1 MKASSVRDKRW
12 RQRSLQQSGPV
23 YYYIEYFVYTGSLL
37 VTISLIFFVLSTIIV
52 IIFYSSRQAEYLYSV
67 CRQEKIMKAVYVV
80 SIVIGSIGGAQMI
93 WHFLD
98 LMWVMILI
106 PNMIAVLLLSGEV
119 KRLTTE
125 FFASEKYYKKDIA
138 EEEAS

>member
-1 MKASSVRDKRW
+1 
-12 RQRSLQQSGPV
+12 
-23 YYYIEYFVYTGSLL
+23 
-37 VTISLIFFVLSTIIV
+37 
-52 IIFYSSRQAEYLYSV
+52 
-67 CRQEKIMKAVYVV
+67 
-80 SIVIGSIGGAQMI
+80 
-93 WHFLD
+93 
-98 LMWVMILI
+98 MILI